1 MRPAARY
8 FAFGVVAVALGAAP
22 GAALAQSSS
31 TSGSSTQG
39 STGSQ
44 SSGTPS
50 SGTSTTGSTTGT
62 QSTTT
67 GSTTG
72 TQSTTSPSSATGS
85 SASSTGGVDE
95 AAAREHLS
103 QARQALADLTKLPA
117 ATQLQGEQRT
127 TIASFI
133 QAFNAFATATT
144 DWRSKFT
151 AVNAQLDQ
159 ILASADAAGTSS
171 GTAGTTGSSATAAN
185 SSGASTTGATGS
197 TGTAAAS
204 GGYDPTIVAKLHEVK
219 THLDAFQEASGD
231 PTPHYDAIEKI
242 IDSAMNGTSGSGSVG
257 TTGATSGA
265 AGTTGDA
272 SASGSVTLTRA
283 QVEEIRQHVEKL
295 RAASNAVMAKQQ

>member
-72 TQSTTSPSSATGS
+72 TQSTTSPSSTTGS

-144 DWRSKFT
+144 DWRSKFA
-151 AVNAQLDQ
+151 AVNTQLDQ

-185 SSGASTTGATGS
+185 SSGASTSGATGS

-204 GGYDPTIVAKLHEVK
+204 GGYDPTIVAKLREVK

-295 RAASNAVMAKQQ
+295 RAASNAAMAKQQ